1 MVQALPLFS
10 TNSLRIWP
18 TMKFGNWKVISY
30 HSCVVTKRF
39 LVATPMW

>member
-30 HSCVVTKRF
+30 LVV
-39 LVATPMW
+39 W